1 MKKSLLVIFALLFL
15 SACSEPLPDDRLS
28 YAGEWMSKEMYL
40 LILPDG
46 TVSYKRLKGGGS
58 TEVNGP
64 LKEFQGDDFIVGI
77 GFLTTTFDVT
87 EPPSIENDQWVMTVD
102 GVKLTKREE

>member
-1 MKKSLLVIFALLFL
+1 MKKRLLTIFTLLFL
-15 SACSEPLPDDRLS
+15 TACSEPLPEERMN
-28 YAGEWMSKEMYL
+28 YAGEWVSKEMYL

-64 LKEFQGDDFIVGI
+64 LKEFQGDDFVVGI
-77 GFLTTTFDVT
+77 GFLTSTFDVS
-87 EPPSIENDQWVMTVD
+87 EPPYIENDQWVMTVD